1 MKNDK
6 LIAIRIPSELN
17 EQIDNLAL
25 DEGRSRSGMIRRM
38 LDSYIESYYGGE
50 ISV

>member
-6 LIAIRIPSELN
+6 LIAIRIPSELS

-25 DEGRSRSGMIRRM
+25 DEGRSRSGMLRRIINI
-38 LDSYIESYYGGE
+38 YIN
-50 ISV
+50 SVPYVKQ